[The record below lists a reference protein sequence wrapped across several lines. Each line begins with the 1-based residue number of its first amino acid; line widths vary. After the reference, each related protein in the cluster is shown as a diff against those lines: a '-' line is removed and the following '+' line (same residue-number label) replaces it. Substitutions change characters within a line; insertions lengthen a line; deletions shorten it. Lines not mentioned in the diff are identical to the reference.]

1 MQQRGSALALTPLLF
16 FLVLFFGFGLYY
28 TFQGDP
34 MGFYHLRA
42 PIAILPAIA
51 LALWLGRKRGK
62 APLDSLLKGMGEP
75 SIMLMCLI
83 FLLAGAFAQVTR
95 QIGGVDATVY
105 LGITALPHELLLPG
119 IFVIASLIAL
129 AMGTSMGTIAAVA
142 PIAIGFA
149 EAAHLDQALTL
160 GAVVGGAMF
169 GDNLSIISD
178 TTIAATRTQGA
189 QMQDKFKAN
198 LWIALPAAALTALIL
213 FMQPG
218 SGEPVLMQEAPVL
231 LVLPYLLVLILA
243 VAGMNVLL
251 VLTIGLISAG
261 VLGALVLSD
270 YSLTRYL
277 DDMWQG
283 FLSMIEI
290 TLLSIL
296 VGGLAN
302 LMREQGG
309 LSWLLRQIR
318 SLSRNRQDPRT
329 GEIGIASLSALS
341 NLFIANNTVSI
352 LISGSVAKELA
363 QTHQVS
369 PARSASLLDIFACV
383 VQGLLPYGAQ
393 ILLAASLAGIPPLLV
408 AGKVFYCWVLAGAAF
423 LAIALGKPKS

>member
-1 MQQRGSALALTPLLF
+1 
-16 FLVLFFGFGLYY
+16 
-28 TFQGDP
+28 
-34 MGFYHLRA
+34 
-42 PIAILPAIA
+42 
-51 LALWLGRKRGK
+51 
-62 APLDSLLKGMGEP
+62 
-75 SIMLMCLI
+75 
-83 FLLAGAFAQVTR
+83 
-95 QIGGVDATVY
+95 
-105 LGITALPHELLLPG
+105 
-119 IFVIASLIAL
+119 
-129 AMGTSMGTIAAVA
+129 
-142 PIAIGFA
+142 
-149 EAAHLDQALTL
+149 
-160 GAVVGGAMF
+160 
-169 GDNLSIISD
+169 
-178 TTIAATRTQGA
+178 
-189 QMQDKFKAN
+189 
-198 LWIALPAAALTALIL
+198 
-213 FMQPG
+213 
-218 SGEPVLMQEAPVL
+218 
-231 LVLPYLLVLILA
+231 
-243 VAGMNVLL
+243 MNVLL

-261 VLGALVLSD
+261 VLGALVLPD

-318 SLSRNRQDPRT
+318 SLSRHRQDSRT

-408 AGKVFYCWVLAGAAF
+408 AGKVFYCWVLAGAAL